1 LLDHGSITEALD
13 QALKGWHLILNVLYK
28 LELNGGALEIVAWS
42 ICFEINVPLKMIRQ
56 EAQP

>member
-1 LLDHGSITEALD
+1 LD

-56 EAQP
+56 EAQS